1 MDVVRPARV
10 TITNLDSSTLEFM
23 QPQFNPD
30 EVKERLSANYAK
42 LKVLGEPHEP
52 QQYEGTSNIELKF
65 DLGFDALASGGT
77 GRFDTSGAVGLEDAR
92 RFLMSFFYPSAG
104 AKDAATGGPPEL
116 LFDWPEMWLLVTSL
130 PAVDITHRRF
140 ATSGASTLFTASVT
154 LEERRTY
161 RLTREDVLANGT
173 RRAR

>member
-1 MDVVRPARV
+1 MNVVRPARV
-10 TITNLDSSTLEFM
+10 TITNLSSDTLEFM

-30 EVKERLSANYAK
+30 EVKERLSANYAR

-52 QQYEGTSNIELKF
+52 QQYEGTGNLELKF
-65 DLGFDALASGGT
+65 ELGFDALAAGGT
-77 GRFDTSGAVGLEDAR
+77 GRLDTSGAVGLEDAR
-92 RFLMSFFYPSAG
+92 RFLMSFFYPSVS
-104 AKDAATGGPPEL
+104 AKDVASGGPPEL
-116 LFDWPEMWLLVTSL
+116 LFDWPEMWLLLTSM
-130 PAVDITHRRF
+130 PTVEFTHRRF